1 MKFKAILVTLI
12 GIGLIFSLCSCTK
25 SSKGAAGSRKMQD
38 IEVTTKIGINA
49 EELGMK
55 LPSSVNVEMKFL
67 DDNNSN
73 QASTGKIIVK
83 AHFNETRKY
92 NAEIQFLDLNN
103 LAVTTESF
111 NMDGIDKTDGTY
123 TVDMHIDKT
132 NAKRITK
139 AKLLVGPVF

>member
-1 MKFKAILVTLI
+1 MKFKTIISMLI
-12 GIGLIFSLCSCTK
+12 VMSLIFSLCSCIN
-25 SSKGAAGSRKMQD
+25 SSKGSAGSRKMQD

-67 DDNNSN
+67 DDNDSN
-73 QASTGKIIVK
+73 QASTGKIIVQ

-92 NAEIQFLDLNN
+92 NAEIQFLDLNGN
-103 LAVTTESF
+103 AVTTETF

-132 NAKRITK
+132 TAKRITK

>member
-1 MKFKAILVTLI
+1 
-12 GIGLIFSLCSCTK
+12 
-25 SSKGAAGSRKMQD
+25 MQD

-132 NAKRITK
+132 TAKRITK